1 MGPNRKLKLRKIGKS
16 FGVILP
22 AGVRRALR
30 VHAGDSLLLE
40 PNPHGD
46 GFLLTAKGTE
56 FDAQMR
62 VARSLM
68 ARYAATLRE
77 LGT

>member
-1 MGPNRKLKLRKIGKS
+1 
-16 FGVILP
+16 
-22 AGVRRALR
+22 
-30 VHAGDSLLLE
+30 
-40 PNPHGD
+40 
-46 GFLLTAKGTE
+46 LLTAKGTE